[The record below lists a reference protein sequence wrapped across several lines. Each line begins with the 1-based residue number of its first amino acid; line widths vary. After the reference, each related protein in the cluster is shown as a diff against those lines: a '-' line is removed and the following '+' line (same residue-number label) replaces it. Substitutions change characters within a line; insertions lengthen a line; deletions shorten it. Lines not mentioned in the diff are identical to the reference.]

1 VKYYQFTLSSL
12 EAEAMWDFAQ
22 KNQVNIHFESK
33 TDPPEGADLLDPA
46 FKRKYTYGGYMSE
59 ETFLMF
65 CLTVRVQ
72 DAR

>member
-1 VKYYQFTLSSL
+1 VKYYQFTLSSR

-22 KNQVNIHFESK
+22 KNQVNIHFERK
-33 TDPPEGADLLDPA
+33 IDPVDEPDPMA
-46 FKRKYTYGGYMSE
+46 AILKQKYTYGGYMSE

-72 DAR
+72 DVR